1 MSSVEFCRNMS
12 SNVELCRISSYFV
25 ELCRIMSNFVDS
37 CRILSKIVVHS
48 RGGGSLTSPVKQMCF
63 LSDILT
69 SERQMHLTCSCSRR
83 LFAQTVTFYGTP
95 SKNASKGG

>member
-37 CRILSKIVVHS
+37 CRILSKNVVHS
-48 RGGGSLTSPVKQMCF
+48 KGGGGLVNM
-63 LSDILT
+63 
-69 SERQMHLTCSCSRR
+69 SC
-83 LFAQTVTFYGTP
+83 QTNVFSVGHFDF
-95 SKNASKGG
+95 